1 MTSDQNNHRKL
12 KRSYTHLENY
22 KFKDEPSKIDWTTVL
37 NNRKNN
43 VTRSL
48 EDFRKLLDKYAAIK
62 QKIKKEMKAN
72 TKHWLTTGV
81 LTFIRNKNKIYSKF
95 CKSKNKSR
103 KETLHQ

>member
-48 EDFRKLLDKYAAIK
+48 EDFLKILENYGQICRHKTKN
-62 QKIKKEMKAN
+62 QKGNESRYQTLAN
-72 TKHWLTTGV
+72 YWC
-81 LTFIRNKNKIYSKF
+81 FNIY
-95 CKSKNKSR
+95 
-103 KETLHQ
+103 